1 MLEDRRDTMNNLL
14 VNVAWIGIISLII
27 INLFIVFF
35 TVIINQK
42 DRLNKKSYQKAHQQ
56 IQPIIKDTINDPSQL
71 IVKLNFFKTKIERQ
85 AIFHSLMNHA
95 QKPETTKNSLQV
107 LERLGFLDEL
117 IKGASKKLSLRHI
130 QLFSQLRLHK
140 SFSILMKGTTSKNYE
155 IGYNSFYALSLLPLS
170 EKELPIYIEAVLKS
184 SIMRDRIVDMLNH
197 LHIEVEKILYFLE
210 KVTLDKD
217 KVILLLV
224 LRNRLKK
231 HDSLLANQL
240 LPYLKGTK
248 EVRIA
253 TIHALAASGNEFYF
267 PFFQELY
274 KNETDWQVR
283 AVISKNLSLL
293 NAPGE
298 QELLTDMLKDENWW
312 VRHNAMDVLKKRYPN
327 HLNFEGLENGDQ
339 STQLKTKVSG
349 TK

>member
-1 MLEDRRDTMNNLL
+1 MNNLL
-14 VNVAWIGIISLII
+14 ANIAWVGIIILVS
-27 INLFIVFF
+27 INLSIVLF

-56 IQPIIKDTINDPSQL
+56 IKPIVKEMIKDPSQL
-71 IVKLNFFKTKIERQ
+71 MERLFFFKTKVERK
-85 AIFHSLMNHA
+85 AVFHSLMSYA
-95 QKPETTKNSLQV
+95 QKPETVKNSLWT
-107 LERLGFLDEL
+107 LEQLGFLDEL
-117 IKGASKKLSLRHI
+117 IKDASKKLTLRHI
-130 QLFSQLRLHK
+130 QLFSQLRFHK
-140 SFSILMKGTTSKNYE
+140 AFPILMKGTMSKNYE

-170 EKELPIYIEAVLKS
+170 DKELSIYIESLLES

-197 LHIEVEKILYFLE
+197 LHIDVKTILHFLE

-224 LRNRLKK
+224 LKNRLKK
-231 HDSLLANQL
+231 QDSLLANQI
-240 LPYLKGTK
+240 LPYLEGSK

-253 TIHALAASGNEFYF
+253 TIHALAASENEFYF

-274 KNETDWQVR
+274 LKETDWQVR
-283 AVISKNLSLL
+283 AVVSKNLSLL

-298 QELLTDMLKDENWW
+298 LKLLTDMLKDENWW
-312 VRHNAMDVLKKRYPN
+312 VRHNAMNTLKKRYPDN
-327 HLNFEGLENGDQ
+327 AIINQKVEVLENADQ
-339 STQLKTKVSG
+339 LTQLQTKRSE